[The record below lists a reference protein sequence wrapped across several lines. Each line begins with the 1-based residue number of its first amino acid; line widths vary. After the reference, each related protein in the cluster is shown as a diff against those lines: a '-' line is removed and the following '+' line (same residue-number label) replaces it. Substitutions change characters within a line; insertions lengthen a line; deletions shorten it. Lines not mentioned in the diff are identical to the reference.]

1 MDWKEDQSVPLSL
14 HFSFMAKK
22 YVGAMTNTLSHIDL
36 DRYFLALLAIEQ
48 SGETFTQQNLADYF
62 QIDKAS
68 IVRVV
73 GYLTE
78 KGFIKRQVSTQ
89 DRRAN
94 FLVLTDKGK
103 ALVPDIRQSI
113 RGLNEQALRNLTSEQ
128 TEAFFASLKII
139 QENLAEIPTDEVLLR
154 FQKTGKRIRRKTA
167 GLTKN
172 AEERSSKTVAETES
186 SQTPG

>member
-14 HFSFMAKK
+14 HFSFLAKK

-78 KGFIKRQVSTQ
+78 KGFIKRQVNTQ

-94 FLVLTDKGK
+94 FLVLTDKGR

-113 RGLNEQALRNLTSEQ
+113 RGLNEQALRHLTSEQ
-128 TEAFFASLKII
+128 TQAFFASLKII
-139 QENLAEIPTDEVLLR
+139 QNNLAEIPADEILFRLE
-154 FQKTGKRIRRKTA
+154 KTGKRSRRKTT
-167 GLTKN
+167 LL
-172 AEERSSKTVAETES
+172 SKSTGEQRNQSVAETES
-186 SQTPG
+186 SQTSG